1 MAVTST
7 PAYPQSAATE
17 LWQLTTSDGTTETAN
32 VVSGTTN
39 GKAVK
44 EMRIHS
50 KGTGPREGSKL
61 LVTVHD
67 GTNSRIL
74 QTITLAG
81 GSYQLQAQV
90 FFANLFL
97 ASSSY
102 RVRLQMTE
110 TLPSGAELDFVFMSE
125 VY

>member
-17 LWQLTTSDGTTETAN
+17 LWQLTVSDGVAETGN

-50 KGTGPREGSKL
+50 KSTGPREGSKL

-67 GTNSRIL
+67 GTNSRIV
-74 QTITLAG
+74 QVITLAG

-97 ASSSY
+97 PSSSY

-110 TLPSGAELDFVFMSE
+110 TLPASAELDFVFMSE